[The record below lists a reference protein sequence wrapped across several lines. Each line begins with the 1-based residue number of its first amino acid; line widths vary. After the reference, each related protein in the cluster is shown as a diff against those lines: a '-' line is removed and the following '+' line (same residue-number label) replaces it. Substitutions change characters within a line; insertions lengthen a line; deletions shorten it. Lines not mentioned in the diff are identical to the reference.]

1 MWSER
6 RNALIF
12 KPGNLL
18 TVRDYSERLSAHF
31 DWETKYDHF
40 GNGKSLSI
48 EGYSV
53 EVAMNNSTSCLEFH
67 SHFFD
72 DRRQDASTTNTHMI
86 KILDNM
92 RQNNQDVSECTIW
105 ESTDWRSK
113 QYRCGAA
120 LYFLSYVS
128 AKYNIIVDQMIGAPG
143 HGKDIVD
150 SINVCDKRYLK
161 GKMCMIGT
169 LEADNYSKK
178 VKHTQWLT
186 MHITVLQKSTR
197 GYVNVV
203 KERMDQRVIVSTKCV
218 KLNAR

>member
-6 RNALIF
+6 RNAFIF

-31 DWETKYDHF
+31 DLETKYDHF

-48 EGYSV
+48 EGCSV

-105 ESTDWRSK
+105 ESTD
-113 QYRCGAA
+113 
-120 LYFLSYVS
+120 
-128 AKYNIIVDQMIGAPG
+128 
-143 HGKDIVD
+143 
-150 SINVCDKRYLK
+150 
-161 GKMCMIGT
+161 
-169 LEADNYSKK
+169 
-178 VKHTQWLT
+178 
-186 MHITVLQKSTR
+186 
-197 GYVNVV
+197 
-203 KERMDQRVIVSTKCV
+203 
-218 KLNAR
+218 